1 MFVHFGRYRPR
12 PNNLADKSPYNRR
25 SSPKAGHGW
34 KSRSIF
40 LAATLTVAITS
51 ARWWNVRLITPRAPP
66 TSFANAMNRELEAY
80 WRGMA
85 EGKAQERYDEARRSA
100 RTFGRDYAETA
111 ELANRS
117 KPEVLERLEK
127 LERLLG

>member
-1 MFVHFGRYRPR
+1 LEVTIDFP
-12 PNNLADKSPYNRR
+12 
-25 SSPKAGHGW
+25 W
-34 KSRSIF
+34 
-40 LAATLTVAITS
+40 ATLTVAITS
-51 ARWWNVRLITPRAPP
+51 ARRWNVRLITPRAPP

-85 EGKAQERYDEARRSA
+85 EGKAQEAQERYDEARHSA

-117 KPEVLERLEK
+117 KPEVLERLEQ

>member
-1 MFVHFGRYRPR
+1 LEVAIDFPW
-12 PNNLADKSPYNRR
+12 AS
-25 SSPKAGHGW
+25 
-34 KSRSIF
+34 
-40 LAATLTVAITS
+40 LTVATTS
-51 ARWWNVRLITPRAPP
+51 AGWWNVRLITPRAPS

-85 EGKAQERYDEARRSA
+85 EGKAQERYDEARHSA

-127 LERLLG
+127 LERLLC